1 MPAYGKRR
9 ALGQHFLRDTQV
21 CATIVDEAWRLCAET
36 QCDALLE
43 IGPGRGALTD
53 LLLEKLRKNPDLP
66 LTLAERDAVLI
77 DFWKQIFTSDHPL
90 KKQVRILEGDFLD
103 TKESDWLQVPRLGVM
118 SNLPYSAGTA
128 IVTQLAEYPSR
139 IPFMVLMFQ
148 AEVAQRLRAEQG
160 TKAWGSLSIFIQ
172 NQWNVTKLVG
182 VPPRAFMPPPDVH
195 SEVVVMRARENPH
208 VVFKNQEESLLWTQ
222 LLKLAF
228 SHRRKMLRSSLPH
241 DGPWRRA
248 FEKSGIDGTLR
259 AEALN
264 WDQWRA
270 WFKALSSS

>member
-9 ALGQHFLRDTQV
+9 ALGQHFLRDQV
-21 CATIVDEAWRLCAET
+21 VCQAIVNETWKLLDET
-36 QCDALLE
+36 HCDALLE

-53 LLLEKLRKNPDLP
+53 YLLEKLTARPGFP
-66 LTLAERDAVLI
+66 LTLAERDMVLI
-77 DFWKQIFTSDHPL
+77 DFWKQIFTDDHPL
-90 KKQVRILEGDFLD
+90 KKQVRLLEGDFLD
-103 TKESDWLQVPRLGVM
+103 AKLSDWLTHPRVGIV

-128 IVTQLAEYPSR
+128 IVTRLTEYPSR

-160 TKAWGSLSIFIQ
+160 TKAWGSLSIYIQ
-172 NQWNVTKLVG
+172 NQWDVTKLVS

-195 SEVVVMRARENPH
+195 SEVVVLRAREKPYIS
-208 VVFKNQEESLLWTQ
+208 FKNEEESLLWTQ

-228 SHRRKMLRSSLPH
+228 SHRRKMLRSGLPH
-241 DGPWRRA
+241 DGPWRKA

-264 WDQWRA
+264 WEQWGA
-270 WFKALSSS
+270 WFRAAEK